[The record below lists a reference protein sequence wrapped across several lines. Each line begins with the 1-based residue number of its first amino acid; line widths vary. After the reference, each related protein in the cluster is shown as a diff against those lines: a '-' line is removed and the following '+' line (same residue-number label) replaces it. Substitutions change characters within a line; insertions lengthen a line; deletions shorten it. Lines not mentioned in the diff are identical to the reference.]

1 METKNVER
9 LVADMLQTK
18 LGGTMNNFVRNL
30 VEVGES
36 DDKRFIYFKLRSGR
50 ELYVDTYRNIYAA
63 SMKQLLKKNKVNCLM
78 NRSGSSIRPCV
89 SFRLPEDTNNS
100 KPQLAVV
107 IAIVEELYNGIC
119 RADYTGLS
127 VNHKDLTGNLNQYG
141 YTNNRI
147 DNLEIVSNELNSIH
161 CRAMERAQKMLG
173 KHLSISATSPA
184 MDIFRFGTESDLQNW
199 FKSTGYKYVV

>member
-9 LVADMLQTK
+9 LVAAKLQTK
-18 LGGTMNNFVRNL
+18 LGGTMNNFVHNL

-36 DDKRFIYFKLRSGR
+36 DDKRFIYFKLRSRR
-50 ELYVDTYRNIYAA
+50 ELYVDTYRNVYAS
-63 SMKQLLKKNKVNCLM
+63 SMKQLLVKKKVNYFT
-78 NRSGSSIRPCV
+78 NRSGSSIRPCI
-89 SFRLPEDTNNS
+89 SFRLLEDTNNS

-107 IAIVEELYNGIC
+107 IAIVDELYNDIC

-127 VNHKDLTGNLNQYG
+127 VNHKDLTGNLNKFG

-173 KHLSISATSPA
+173 QHLSISATSPA
-184 MDIFRFGTESDLQNW
+184 IEVFRFGTESELKDW
-199 FKSTGYKYVV
+199 FRSTGYKYVV

>member
-9 LVADMLQTK
+9 LVATRLQTK

-50 ELYVDTYRNIYAA
+50 KLYVDTYRNVYAA
-63 SMKQLLKKNKVNCLM
+63 SMKQLLIKKKVNLLM
-78 NRSGSSIRPCV
+78 NKSGSSIRPCI
-89 SFRLPEDTNNS
+89 SFRLLEDTNNS

-107 IAIVEELYNGIC
+107 IAIVEEIYNGIC
-119 RADYTGLS
+119 RDDYTGLS

-141 YTNNRI
+141 YVNNKV
-147 DNLEIVSNELNSIH
+147 DNLEIVSSELNAIH

-173 KHLSISATSPA
+173 QHLSISATSPA
-184 MDIFRFGTESDLQNW
+184 IEVFRFGTESELKDW
-199 FKSTGYKYVV
+199 FRSTGYKYVV

>member
-1 METKNVER
+1 MNKKNVEA
-9 LVADMLQTK
+9 LVAAKLQTK
-18 LGGTMNNFVRNL
+18 LGGTMNNLVRNI

-36 DDKRFIYFKLRSGR
+36 DDKRFIYLKLRSNR
-50 ELYVDTYRNIYAA
+50 ELYVDTYRSVYAS
-63 SMKQLLKKNKVNCLM
+63 SMKQLLKKNKVNYLM

-89 SFRLPEDTNNS
+89 SFRLLEDTNNS

-107 IAIVEELYNGIC
+107 IGIVNELYNGIC

-161 CRAMERAQKMLG
+161 CRAMERAQKILNV
-173 KHLSISATSPA
+173 HLSISAQSP
-184 MDIFRFGTESDLQNW
+184 DINVFRFGTESELKDW
-199 FKSTGYKYVV
+199 FRSTGYKYVV

>member
-9 LVADMLQTK
+9 LVADMMPAK

-50 ELYVDTYRNIYAA
+50 ELYVDTYRNVYAA

-89 SFRLPEDTNNS
+89 SFRLTEDTNNS

-107 IAIVEELYNGIC
+107 IAIVDELYNGIC

-147 DNLEIVSNELNSIH
+147 DNLEIVSSELNSIH

-173 KHLSISATSPA
+173 QHLSISATSPA

>member
-9 LVADMLQTK
+9 LVADKLQTK

-36 DDKRFIYFKLRSGR
+36 SDKRFIYFKLRSSR
-50 ELYVDTYRNIYAA
+50 KLYVDTYRNVYAS
-63 SMKQLLKKNKVNCLM
+63 SMRQLLKKEKVNCLM
-78 NRSGSSIRPCV
+78 NRSGSSIRPCI
-89 SFRLPEDTNNS
+89 SFRLQEDTNNS

-107 IAIVEELYNGIC
+107 IGIVNELYNGIC

-127 VNHKDLTGNLNQYG
+127 VNHKDLTGNMNQYG

-147 DNLEIVSNELNSIH
+147 DNLEIVRNELNSIH
-161 CRAMERAQKMLG
+161 CRAMERAQKILNV
-173 KHLSISATSPA
+173 HLQISAQSP
-184 MDIFRFGTESDLQNW
+184 DINVFRFGTESELKDW